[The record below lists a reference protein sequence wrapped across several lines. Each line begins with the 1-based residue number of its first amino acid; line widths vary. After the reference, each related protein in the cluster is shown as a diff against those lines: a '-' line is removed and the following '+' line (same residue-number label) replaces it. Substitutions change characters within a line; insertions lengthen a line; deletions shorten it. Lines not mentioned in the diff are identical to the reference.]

1 MAAEQLNSIPPGS
14 LASRWGL
21 TLGPTRQPRSLPP
34 TPPAGLGVRLGRA
47 VWCSRLRRGQSRLER
62 DPGIDPTVAAA
73 DHGLVEY
80 WTIEVLD
87 GAFTALRWR
96 ESHGDALVEAA
107 YTNQALDWRWT
118 HHAWG
123 VALEL
128 GFAHEGLWGQF
139 RALPTVQ
146 AALDAVPDPQAGLLV
161 YYGRGGGT
169 SGALV
174 PRRPRPAPTA
184 GTRALPVPLEQ
195 VDLTISARLEPAA
208 HVRVHSG

>member
-1 MAAEQLNSIPPGS
+1 MLSAA
-14 LASRWGL
+14 A
-21 TLGPTRQPRSLPP
+21 RSF
-34 TPPAGLGVRLGRA
+34 
-47 VWCSRLRRGQSRLER
+47 RLER

-146 AALDAVPDPQAGLLV
+146 AALDAVPDPQGRPAGLLRSRRHQRSPGPPTPTSSTD
-161 YYGRGGGT
+161 GRDPGPARATRTGRPDDLRSTRAGG
-169 SGALV
+169 
-174 PRRPRPAPTA
+174 PRPGPLRMSRVVAAVVVEPS
-184 GTRALPVPLEQ
+184 GTP
-195 VDLTISARLEPAA
+195 
-208 HVRVHSG
+208 

>member
-1 MAAEQLNSIPPGS
+1 M
-14 LASRWGL
+14 
-21 TLGPTRQPRSLPP
+21 
-34 TPPAGLGVRLGRA
+34 
-47 VWCSRLRRGQSRLER
+47 
-62 DPGIDPTVAAA
+62 
-73 DHGLVEY
+73 EY

-107 YTNQALDWRWT
+107 YTNRALDWRWT
-118 HHAWG
+118 DHGWG

-139 RALPTVQ
+139 RALPIVQ

-161 YYGRGGGT
+161 YYGRGGT

-184 GTRALPVPLEQ
+184 GTQALPVPPKR
-195 VDLTISARLEPAA
+195 VDLTISARLEPAPNRVL
-208 HVRVHSG
+208 HVG